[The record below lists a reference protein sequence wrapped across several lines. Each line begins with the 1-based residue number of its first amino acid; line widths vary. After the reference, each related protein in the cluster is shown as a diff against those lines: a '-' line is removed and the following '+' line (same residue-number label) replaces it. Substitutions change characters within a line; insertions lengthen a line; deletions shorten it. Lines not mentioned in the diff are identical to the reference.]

1 MTLTNNEIKE
11 VMKVIKSFETRG
23 LLLKGS
29 TTKIATQEGGF
40 FNFFT
45 PLITAGFPLIK
56 SMLTLFT
63 GMSAAD
69 GAIQKIY
76 GSGRPLDLALHTTA
90 SIIWN
95 EEMEYTLKMVK

>member
-1 MTLTNNEIKE
+1 M
-11 VMKVIKSFETRG
+11 
-23 LLLKGS
+23 LKGS

-76 GSGRPLDLALHTTA
+76 GSGRSLDLALHTTA
-90 SIIWN
+90 SII
-95 EEMEYTLKMVK
+95 